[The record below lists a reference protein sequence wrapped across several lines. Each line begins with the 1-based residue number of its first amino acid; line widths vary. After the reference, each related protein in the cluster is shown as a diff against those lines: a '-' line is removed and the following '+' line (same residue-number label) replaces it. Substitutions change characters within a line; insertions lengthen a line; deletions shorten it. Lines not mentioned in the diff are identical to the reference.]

1 MAKQIRRYSLAIQGE
16 QQIQMPSGAVVLSA
30 GLAAW
35 GEVSVWAMVDPD
47 DVDEPRTFYLEGTT
61 TGHTL
66 PEEVERAAF
75 IGTVIQP
82 SVHAVWHVFQEA
94 S

>member
-1 MAKQIRRYSLAIQGE
+1 MAKQIRRYSLALQGE
-16 QQIQMPSGAVVLSA
+16 QQIKMPSRAFVLSA
-30 GLAAW
+30 GLAPW
-35 GEVSVWAMVDPD
+35 GEVSVWAMVDSD
-47 DVDEPRTFYLEGTT
+47 DVDELRTFYLVGTAT
-61 TGHTL
+61 EHAL

-82 SVHAVWHVFQEA
+82 AMHAVWHVFQEA